1 MPPTPN
7 TNALCCSIN
16 DWFQSGTDRWREKKS
31 ITCAATSPTYKCT
44 RGKYNYGRGLLVSV
58 GGAILTLNIMAE
70 EPCPGPAKR
79 PKLDEEG
86 GEKSLLLSSL
96 GKLTEGI
103 NKVVEEGRRAYK
115 EAGLDE
121 YLRFETPKGVRCLF
135 QPVPLYVDCM
145 KAVNVRTRAELE
157 HLWRG
162 YYSDHA
168 VQESVE
174 ELLGAEESYEEFVAE
189 VDQDLQ
195 KSGDKLALPDV
206 VTVGKQLPTELS
218 LTEAKS
224 GDTVCLES
232 YWKRSKSTL
241 FVLIR
246 HFA

>member
-1 MPPTPN
+1 
-7 TNALCCSIN
+7 
-16 DWFQSGTDRWREKKS
+16 
-31 ITCAATSPTYKCT
+31 
-44 RGKYNYGRGLLVSV
+44 
-58 GGAILTLNIMAE
+58 MAE

>member
-1 MPPTPN
+1 MLS
-7 TNALCCSIN
+7 AA
-16 DWFQSGTDRWREKKS
+16 QSTTGSSREQIAGERKS
-31 ITCAATSPTYKCT
+31 PSHVLQQVV
-44 RGKYNYGRGLLVSV
+44 GKYNYGRGLLVSV
-58 GGAILTLNIMAE
+58 GGAILATPLFNIMAE
-70 EPCPGPAKR
+70 EPGPAKR
-79 PKLDEEG
+79 PKLDDEG

-115 EAGLDE
+115 EAGLDG
-121 YLRFETPKGVRCLF
+121 YLSFETPKGVRCLF
-135 QPVPLYVDCM
+135 QPVSLYVDCM
-145 KAVNVRTRAELE
+145 KAVNVGTRAELE
-157 HLWRG
+157 HLWKG
-162 YYSDHA
+162 YYSDEA